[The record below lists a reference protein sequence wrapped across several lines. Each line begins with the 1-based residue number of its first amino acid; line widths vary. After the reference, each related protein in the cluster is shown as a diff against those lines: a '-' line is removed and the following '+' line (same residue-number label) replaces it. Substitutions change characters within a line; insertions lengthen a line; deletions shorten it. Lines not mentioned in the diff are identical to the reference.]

1 MKWHE
6 CLYFLYVDDGTP
18 VISETDGKKEL
29 DIGAMARCIHVK
41 ERKK

>member
-18 VISETDGKKEL
+18 VISETYGKKEL
-29 DIGAMARCIHVK
+29 DIGGYWVPAIGN
-41 ERKK
+41 